1 MKAILWGGFF
11 VVWRNQHLS
20 CEAKDTRLAGPQYF
34 AERMPNALEAG
45 LPGLKDQTI
54 SLYTVVFSILS
65 QHHQR
70 DQTNETYACRCC
82 LDRTDLDRLWQTKS
96 STSRTGKGKF
106 LENNRAIGPHFRR
119 SFYTCGSRSSR
130 NTTRWRLV

>member
-1 MKAILWGGFF
+1 LGWLFCCLEKSTFELP
-11 VVWRNQHLS
+11 S
-20 CEAKDTRLAGPQYF
+20 KDTRLAEPQYF
-34 AERMPNALEAG
+34 AERMPNALEAS
-45 LPGLKDQTI
+45 LPGLKEQTI

-106 LENNRAIGPHFRR
+106 LENNRAIEPRFRR